1 MFAVIFIRF
10 AVLTPC
16 SILIVSNMA
25 FLNLLLTVDTRAI
38 CSVFKVVKSRKIF
51 HDKSDRLMWLISS

>member
-25 FLNLLLTVDTRAI
+25 FLNLLLTVAI
-38 CSVFKVVKSRKIF
+38 CSVFKVVKSRKVF
-51 HDKSDRLMWLISS
+51 HDKSDKLMWLISS